1 VFEPAYQADVVVVGA
16 GVAGLAAAHR
26 LISAGVTTAVLEAAP
41 YVGGRMSTEKVD
53 GFRLD
58 RIGQFLSTSYPELRL
73 TPGLDAL
80 VLRPFAPG
88 VLLHSDGRHHHAGT
102 PAPGGSAR
110 GALHAV
116 RALASAPRVG
126 AVRRGPL
133 WGGPVA
139 RGRGGAAWAAAAPG
153 GGANAARART
163 VAARSGAT
171 LRDPA
176 GVSEGGAEPGAG
188 VASAGAGAD
197 ASGRGATLR
206 DRTESPRDGATPGDR
221 TGTAGGGPVPDG
233 PKDRTASWGGLTGA
247 FRDRTGASWGGPTLR
262 NRAGAARGGPT
273 SRDRTDASWGG
284 PTLKD
289 RPATAPGPSPVPRSR
304 SGAPLGG
311 PVDQARLGTALTRLA
326 STPVE
331 RLLSRPELAAGQALA
346 ARGVPARTIDGFLRP
361 LLAALL
367 CDPELTTSSRCA
379 DLALRA
385 FAGGRLCLPEGGAEM
400 LPEVLAAALPPGTVH
415 TGVRVT
421 AVSTTSVT
429 TAEHGEIH
437 CRAVLV
443 ATDARAAAELLPGLR
458 VPDFHPVTVVHHTTD
473 DPPTTGSAL
482 LLDSDRGGPV
492 AHTAIVS
499 EVDPSRA
506 PAGRALVSSTVL
518 GPPPPDV
525 DTAVRMHLS
534 RLYGTS
540 TTRWE
545 TLAVHH
551 TPTAVPVMRAPHD
564 LRRPVRLLAGLY
576 VCGDH
581 RDTSTVQGALHSG
594 HRASSAIL
602 ADLGAAASMHRA
614 EQMQATQAA

>member
-1 VFEPAYQADVVVVGA
+1 MLEPAYQADVVVVGA

-110 GALHAV
+110 GAFHAV
-116 RALASAPRVG
+116 RALASAPRSG
-126 AVRRGPL
+126 TVRKGPL
-133 WGGPVA
+133 WGGPMT
-139 RGRGGAAWAAAAPG
+139 RGRGGVSWAAAAPG
-153 GGANAARART
+153 GR
-163 VAARSGAT
+163 AT
-171 LRDPA
+171 L
-176 GVSEGGAEPGAG
+176 G
-188 VASAGAGAD
+188 
-197 ASGRGATLR
+197 
-206 DRTESPRDGATPGDR
+206 DRTEGAYGDGAGPDQAATRGALR
-221 TGTAGGGPVPDG
+221 GRAG
-233 PKDRTASWGGLTGA
+233 S
-247 FRDRTGASWGGPTLR
+247 SWGGPALRDRAGSTWGGLASKGRTGPSWSALTPR
-262 NRAGAARGGPT
+262 NRAD
-273 SRDRTDASWGG
+273 SSWGG
-284 PTLKD
+284 PAFKD
-289 RPATAPGPSPVPRSR
+289 RSAVIPGSSTVPRPR
-304 SGAPLGG
+304 STAPLGG

-326 STPVE
+326 GTPVE

-346 ARGVPARTIDGFLRP
+346 ARGVPARTIGGFLRP

-429 TAEHGEIH
+429 TAEHGEIR

-473 DPPTTGSAL
+473 DPPTTGPAL

-525 DTAVRMHLS
+525 ETAVRMHLS

-551 TPTAVPVMRAPHD
+551 TPTAVPVMRPPHD
-564 LRRPVRLLAGLY
+564 PRRPVRLLAGLY

-602 ADLGAAASMHRA
+602 TDLGAAGSMHMA
-614 EQMQATQAA
+614 DPLPTTQAA

>member
-1 VFEPAYQADVVVVGA
+1 MLEPAYQADVVVVGA

-26 LISAGVTTAVLEAAP
+26 LISAGVTTVVLEAAP

-102 PAPGGSAR
+102 PAPGGSAW

-116 RALASAPRVG
+116 RALASAPRQG
-126 AVRRGPL
+126 AVRKGPL
-133 WGGPVA
+133 WGGPVT
-139 RGRGGAAWAAAAPG
+139 RGRGGPSWAAAAAG
-153 GGANAARART
+153 
-163 VAARSGAT
+163 SG
-171 LRDPA
+171 P
-176 GVSEGGAEPGAG
+176 
-188 VASAGAGAD
+188 
-197 ASGRGATLR
+197 TLR
-206 DRTESPRDGATPGDR
+206 DRTGEADGVVPHRTTARGSLRGRASSPWGAL
-221 TGTAGGGPVPDG
+221 A
-233 PKDRTASWGGLTGA
+233 L
-247 FRDRTGASWGGPTLR
+247 RDRGTPALR
-262 NRAGAARGGPT
+262 A
-273 SRDRTDASWGG
+273 RTDASWGG
-284 PTLKD
+284 PTLKE
-289 RPATAPGPSPVPRSR
+289 RPVDTRGSSAVPRSR

-326 STPVE
+326 ATPVE
-331 RLLSRPELAAGQALA
+331 RLLARPESAAGQALA

-385 FAGGRLCLPEGGAEM
+385 FAGGGLCVPEGGAEM
-400 LPEVLAAALPPGTVH
+400 LPEVLAAALPAGTVR

-421 AVSTTSVT
+421 AVATTSVT
-429 TAEHGEIH
+429 TAEHGQIR

-443 ATDARAAAELLPGLR
+443 ATDARAAADLLPGLR

-473 DPPTTGSAL
+473 DPPATGAAL

-525 DTAVRMHLS
+525 ETAVRTHLS

-551 TPTAVPVMRAPHD
+551 TPTAVPVMRPPHD

-602 ADLGAAASMHRA
+602 ADLGAAGSMHAA
-614 EQMQATQAA
+614 ERMHTTQAA